1 MKILIAEDHDMTAE
15 IMEISLRKHGLE
27 CVVATTGREGVR
39 LLESTHDVAVV
50 ITDLVMPEMDGFEL
64 LAEMGRHAEWR
75 TLPTIVVSNVADPK
89 TVKRA
94 AELGCRRFIVKP
106 VSATEVVR
114 CVRAV
119 LEKEPESLRP
129 ALRVVADLGID
140 REIYDK
146 LMQRLSKVAEDTVRR
161 LEASLST
168 DGPVQMPL
176 GEDEIRRLL
185 ESAKLLGAERLA
197 LTEEHVS
204 QASAR
209 PSRLDDVARVRLL
222 LRELKVLLS
231 AIPSPQSPAQTWR
244 GSFSTLTGE
253 DHAERRAPSGMQAL
267 RRRVV
272 HI

>member
-15 IMEISLRKHGLE
+15 IMEIALQKHGFE
-27 CVVATTGREGVR
+27 SVVGTTGREAVR
-39 LLESTHDVAVV
+39 LLESTHDIAVV

-75 TLPTIVVSNVADPK
+75 VLPVIVVSNVADPE

-94 AELGCRRFIVKP
+94 AELGCRRFILKP
-106 VSATEVVR
+106 VSTTEVVK

-119 LEKEPESLRP
+119 LDEEPESLRP
-129 ALRVVADLGID
+129 ALRVVTDLGID

-146 LMQRLSKVAEDTVRR
+146 LMERFSKVAEDAVRR
-161 LEASLST
+161 LEASLSA
-168 DGPVQMPL
+168 DGPVRMPL
-176 GEDEIRRLL
+176 EENEVRRLL

-197 LTEEHVS
+197 LTEKQLS
-204 QASAR
+204 QSAAR
-209 PSRLDDVARVRLL
+209 SDQLDDLARVRLL

-231 AIPSPQSPAQTWR
+231 AIPSSLSPVQPWR

-253 DHAERRAPSGMQAL
+253 DRAERRAPSRVQAL
-267 RRRVV
+267 RKRVV